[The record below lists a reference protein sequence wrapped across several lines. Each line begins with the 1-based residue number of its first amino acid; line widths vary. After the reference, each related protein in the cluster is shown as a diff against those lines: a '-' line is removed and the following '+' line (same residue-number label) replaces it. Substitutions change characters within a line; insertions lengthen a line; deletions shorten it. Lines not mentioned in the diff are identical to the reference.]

1 MPTGSTR
8 HSPLIAARS
17 RSSRAPESW
26 SGLGTVL
33 YFEGRYEEA
42 RAAFEKGVLLKPGQP
57 MMWGN
62 LAAACSRIPGQEPR
76 GREALARAVAL
87 TLDRLALNPNDCRGL
102 GMARDLAG
110 ELGERTTAWM
120 RWIAR

>member
-1 MPTGSTR
+1 
-8 HSPLIAARS
+8 
-17 RSSRAPESW
+17 
-26 SGLGTVL
+26 LGTVL

-42 RAAFEKGVLLKPGQP
+42 RGAFEKGVLLKPGHP

-87 TLDRLALNPNDCRGL
+87 TLDRLALNPND
-102 GMARDLAG
+102 AEDWAWLATWRA
-110 ELGERTTAWM
+110 ELGEGTTALDAVD
-120 RWIAR
+120 RALKLGLHRGTVSAASGRALDALV